1 MRCTSPERVGFTGET
16 NPSHVRNWR
25 TLADFEKPV
34 AGSNGEPFWSSPVEQ
49 LLDSLETSTAG
60 LSSDVAAQRLAAS
73 GLNTLER
80 WRRTGDLWL
89 LVRQFTSPIVL
100 MLIAATLISLV
111 LGDFTDGLIILAIV
125 FASGLLSFWQERAAS
140 RAMSALLARVAVMV
154 EVRRDGTMQSIPI
167 EQVVSGDV
175 VMLNAGDVIPGDSRV
190 LEAESLLIDEA
201 ALTGE
206 SFPVEK
212 VSGNLPVATPLGQRT
227 NTIFMGSHVVS
238 GKGIAVVVQTGR
250 STEFGHIA
258 GELEGRAIPTGFER
272 GVTGYGLLLA
282 RTALVLIAVIF
293 VGNLLLARP
302 VVESLLFS
310 LALAVGL
317 TPQLLPAIVSVSLA
331 TGARKMAEERV
342 IVKRLDAI
350 EDFGSMTVLCTDK
363 TGTIT
368 EGAVTLVSALD
379 VFGNSSDRVWR
390 LAWLN
395 AHYQTGYANPLDEA
409 ILRSKSF
416 DGAGTAL
423 LGEVPYDFV
432 RKRLSVAVSDGQ
444 APVLITKGA
453 LLPVLA
459 ACSRAATDST
469 AVSLAAQRTG
479 IDQRF
484 EKLSAEGFRVLG
496 VATHPLS
503 RPGCTADDEHDM
515 TFAGF
520 LVFSD
525 PPKSR
530 AAAAIADLTNLGIEV
545 CLVTG
550 DNRLAAAHA
559 ATAVGL
565 PSGNVLT
572 GEELDCLTDD
582 ELARSASVSTIFAEV
597 QPAQKERLVRALQA
611 GGHVIGFLGD
621 GINDAPALNAA
632 DVGISVDTAVDVAKQ
647 SAAIV
652 LLERE
657 LAVVADGVRLG
668 RETFANTLKYIN
680 VTTSANFG
688 NVLSMAVAAFFL
700 PFLPLLPR
708 QILLL
713 NFLSD
718 IPALTL
724 AGDRVDEEMIERPRI
739 WDVAS
744 IRNFMLTFGSI
755 SSIFDIGTFI
765 TLRRGFDAG
774 PEVFRSGWFLGSVL
788 TELAVMLVLRTKR
801 PFFRS
806 RPGRALL
813 VSTAIIALITIALPF
828 SPFAASLGLVALPPP
843 VLLAVLAITAAYI
856 AASELAKRLV
866 NAWM

>member
-1 MRCTSPERVGFTGET
+1 MGKWPTLVG
-16 NPSHVRNWR
+16 
-25 TLADFEKPV
+25 FEKPL
-34 AGSNGEPFWSSPVEQ
+34 AGSNGTPFWSLPVEQ
-49 LLDSLETSTAG
+49 LLGSLGTSADG
-60 LSSDVAAQRLAAS
+60 LSSEVAAERFAAS
-73 GLNTLER
+73 GPNTLEGR
-80 WRRTGDLWL
+80 RRTGELWL
-89 LVRQFTSPIVL
+89 FIRQFTSPIVL
-100 MLIAATLISLV
+100 MLVAATLVSLV
-111 LGDFTDGLIILAIV
+111 LGDLTDGLIILAIV

-140 RAMSALLARVAVMV
+140 RAMAALLARVAVMI
-154 EVRRDGTMQSIPI
+154 EVRRDGAMQSIPM

-175 VMLNAGDVIPGDSRV
+175 VMLNAGDVIPGDGRV

-206 SFPVEK
+206 SFPVDK
-212 VSGNLPVATPLGQRT
+212 APGDLPASTSLGERT
-227 NTIFMGSHVVS
+227 NAIFMGSHVVS
-238 GKGIAVVVQTGR
+238 GKGTAVVVQTGR
-250 STEFGHIA
+250 ATEFGHIA
-258 GELEGRAIPTGFER
+258 GELEGREIPTGFER
-272 GVTGYGLLLA
+272 GVTSYGLLLA
-282 RTALVLIAVIF
+282 RTAVVLIAVIF
-293 VGNLLLARP
+293 VGNLFLVRP

-331 TGARKMAEERV
+331 TGARQMAKERV

-350 EDFGSMTVLCTDK
+350 EDFGSMKLLCTDK

-379 VFGNSSDRVWR
+379 VSGKPSDRVWR

-409 ILRSKSF
+409 ILRSRSF
-416 DGAGTAL
+416 DEAGTAL
-423 LGEVPYDFV
+423 LGEVPYDFA
-432 RKRLSVAVSDGQ
+432 RKRLSVAVSDGH

-453 LLPVLA
+453 LRPVLT
-459 ACSRAATDST
+459 ACSRAAPDG
-469 AVSLAAQRTG
+469 AVVSLTTQRAA
-479 IDQRF
+479 IDEQF

-503 RPGCTADDEHDM
+503 RPDCTADDEYDM
-515 TFAGF
+515 TFSGF

-525 PPKSR
+525 PPKPQ
-530 AAAAIADLTNLGIEV
+530 AATAIADLTDLGIEV
-545 CLVTG
+545 RLITG
-550 DNRLAAAHA
+550 DNRLAAVHA

-565 PSGNVLT
+565 SAGSVLT
-572 GEELDCLTDD
+572 SEELDFLSDD
-582 ELARSASVSTIFAEV
+582 ELAQSARVSTIFAEV

-611 GGHVIGFLGD
+611 GGRVVGFLGD

-652 LLERE
+652 LLERD
-657 LAVVADGVRLG
+657 LAAIADGVRLG
-668 RETFANTLKYIN
+668 RQTFANTLKYIN
-680 VTTSANFG
+680 VTTSASFG
-688 NVLSMAVAAFFL
+688 NVLSMAAAALFL
-700 PFLPLLPR
+700 PFLPMLPR

-718 IPALTL
+718 IPAFTL
-724 AGDRVDEEMIERPRI
+724 ARDRVDEEMLAHPRA
-739 WDVAS
+739 WDIAS

-755 SSIFDIGTFI
+755 SSIFDIVTFI
-765 TLRRGFDAG
+765 ALRRGFDAG
-774 PEVFRSGWFLGSVL
+774 SELFRSGWFVGSVL

-806 RPGRALL
+806 RPSLALL
-813 VSTAIIALITIALPF
+813 VSTAIIAVVTTALPF
-828 SPFAASLGLVALPPP
+828 SPIAASLGLVTLPPP
-843 VLLAVLAITAAYI
+843 VLLAVFAITAAYI
-856 AASELAKRLV
+856 AVSELAKRLT